1 MPELTWLLLL
11 LAWKRTND
19 YSFTIQHRVY
29 QFFYLNH
36 SKIMSHWSIYHTK
49 VCWLQYFTISVIF
62 WYFCAGP
69 DYAQITRKLRDDSF
83 MLLESIRYTGLPLWD
98 SLDPSIGCSGWMQHV
113 KEKLVNIGLKKVLKA
128 PWFWNHH
135 KSICKQILNHPVC
148 EPYLRCLVC
157 RLLSGLHR
165 LSLSGLC
172 RQLCDLINT
181 LSFPS
186 SAHVSNSFGLSLFD
200 KGSAPTSLLKALHI
214 EGN

>member
-1 MPELTWLLLL
+1 
-11 LAWKRTND
+11 
-19 YSFTIQHRVY
+19 
-29 QFFYLNH
+29 
-36 SKIMSHWSIYHTK
+36 
-49 VCWLQYFTISVIF
+49 
-62 WYFCAGP
+62 
-69 DYAQITRKLRDDSF
+69 

-128 PWFWNHH
+128 PWFWNNH

-157 RLLSGLHR
+157 RLPSGLHR

-186 SAHVSNSFGLSLFD
+186 SAHVPRVFFGLSLIRTLGFD
-200 KGSAPTSLLKALHI
+200 KVCLICGAEPILNQSVHKLLYCLFLFPFSAVVAWTTVHYSTVSWM
-214 EGN
+214 GY

>member
-1 MPELTWLLLL
+1 MLARIVLRSPE
-11 LAWKRTND
+11 N
-19 YSFTIQHRVY
+19 QH
-29 QFFYLNH
+29 
-36 SKIMSHWSIYHTK
+36 
-49 VCWLQYFTISVIF
+49 
-62 WYFCAGP
+62 
-69 DYAQITRKLRDDSF
+69 DSF

-128 PWFWNHH
+128 PWFWNNH

-157 RLLSGLHR
+157 RLPSGLHR

-186 SAHVSNSFGLSLFD
+186 SAHVPRVFFGLSLIRTLALIRF
-200 KGSAPTSLLKALHI
+200 AWFVVRNPSLTNLFINFYTVYSFSHFPQ
-214 EGN
+214 